1 MLLEN
6 DSDRSHHSKQSVILN
21 SKILTGV
28 ALLMDGRSHGIRCFH
43 FQQSRRPLHAASNSW
58 YFSAS
63 FVLSCGRFDGALFSS
78 SIVRRGRCAAAPTGV
93 RCCCCCCA
101 CSGGRRLLTVVATRQ
116 VELRRRRRRRCP
128 SFAHPVSP
136 RRPRVTGSRA
146 ASVSAL
152 FHRSRFVLGL
162 PAVLLRQPGHRV
174 GGKKCF
180 IWGRQL
186 ATVGLTRTIKMAAPG
201 ASAGEEVRLWRSLRL
216 SCELNSRW
224 AFDGGACFNR

>member
-1 MLLEN
+1 
-6 DSDRSHHSKQSVILN
+6 
-21 SKILTGV
+21 
-28 ALLMDGRSHGIRCFH
+28 MDGRSHGIRCFH

-78 SIVRRGRCAAAPTGV
+78 SIVRRGRCAAASTGV

-116 VELRRRRRRRCP
+116 VELRCRRRRRCP

-162 PAVLLRQPGHRV
+162 PAVLLRQSGHRV
-174 GGKKCF
+174 WKGKKCF
-180 IWGRQL
+180 VWGRQL

-201 ASAGEEVRLWRSLRL
+201 SVCWGGGSIVALLAAKLRTRPEVGVRRGRVFESVKRGVNASPRPTQHSY
-216 SCELNSRW
+216 
-224 AFDGGACFNR
+224 FTPFIQK